1 MTAFKEYDQY
11 DALGLSA
18 LVKSKEV
25 TARELLEEA
34 IRRAELFNLQL
45 NAIIYHMYEQAHKV
59 AASPLGEGPFA
70 GVPFLLK
77 DLLAAYAGVPLTS
90 GCRALKDYL
99 PKQDSELVK
108 RAKDAG
114 LNIFGKTN
122 TPELGL
128 KAVTEP
134 VLYGPT
140 RNPWDLSR
148 TPGGSS
154 GGAAAAVAAGIVP
167 MAGAGDGGGSIRIP
181 SSYCGLFGL
190 KVSRGRNPVGPSYGE
205 VWQGAAVQHVI
216 TRSVRDSA
224 AMLDVTNGPAPGDP
238 YIIKPPQRPY
248 LEEVTRDPG
257 KLRIGLYTANPL
269 GGAVHPE
276 CIRAVHQTA
285 KLLEELGHKVEEVL
299 LPYDG
304 KLVAKVYMT
313 MYFGEVA
320 AAIDEL
326 ERLTGRKITADD
338 VEPATWLLNLLGRTY
353 TAAEFVNCRY
363 RWNDIARSMGTFHQ
377 QYDLLLT
384 PTAATPPL
392 LIGETDPSQW
402 EQRMI
407 GLINRF
413 GLGRLLKRT
422 GMAMEI
428 AEKSLEKVPYT
439 QLANITGQ
447 PAMSVPL
454 YWTVE
459 DLPIGSQFVA
469 RFGEEDMLLRL
480 AAQLEQAA
488 PWFNKRPRLVK
499 KQHYQYIN
507 G

>member
-1 MTAFKEYDQY
+1 MTIFKEYDQY
-11 DALGLSA
+11 DALGLAA
-18 LVKSKEV
+18 LVKTKAVSPKEI
-25 TARELLEEA
+25 LQEA
-34 IRRAELFNLQL
+34 INRVEKYNPQL
-45 NAIIYHMYEQAHKV
+45 NAIIYRMYEQAQKV
-59 AASPLGEGPFA
+59 AAAPVLDVPFA
-70 GVPFLLK
+70 GVPYLLK
-77 DLLAAYAGVPLTS
+77 DLQAAYAGVPLSS
-90 GCRALKDYL
+90 GCRAMKNYI
-99 PKQDSELVK
+99 PKQDTELVK
-108 RAKDAG
+108 RAKEAG

-134 VLYGPT
+134 VLYGASH
-140 RNPWDLSR
+140 NPWDLSR

-190 KVSRGRNPVGPSYGE
+190 KVSRGRTTVGPNYGE

-224 AMLDVTNGPAPGDP
+224 AMLDISSGPAPGDP

-248 LEEVTRDPG
+248 LEELQRSPG
-257 KLRIGLYTANPL
+257 KLKIGLYTGNPL
-269 GGAVHPE
+269 GGTVHPD
-276 CIRAVHQTA
+276 CVKAVQHTA
-285 KLLEELGHKVEEVL
+285 RLLEDLGHVVEEVT

-304 KLVAKVYMT
+304 RLIAKIYMT

-326 ERLTGRKITADD
+326 ERLIERKITEED
-338 VEPATWLLNLLGRTY
+338 VEPTTWLLNLLGRTY
-353 TAAEFVNCRY
+353 SAAEFVSCRY

-377 QYDLLLT
+377 QFDLLLT
-384 PTAATPPL
+384 PTVATPPL
-392 LIGETDPSQW
+392 LIGETNPSEW

-407 GLINRF
+407 GLVNWF
-413 GLGRLLKRT
+413 GLGRLLKHT
-422 GMAMEI
+422 GMAMDI

-454 YWTVE
+454 YWTAE
-459 DLPIGSQFVA
+459 NLPIGSQFVA
-469 RFGEEDMLLRL
+469 RFGEEDVLFRL

-488 PWFNKRPRLVK
+488 PWFNKRPPLIEE
-499 KQHYQYIN
+499 QQYQLIN